1 MQAIRKSKS
10 GQHLLSIFRPIPKEF
25 IELNQLIF
33 YTKGKEKFL
42 KKNFDLT
49 SLCTA
54 YNLGRLVP
62 FIGSGMSMPTCVS
75 WKKFIEKLE
84 GQCGIKPP
92 ESDDR
97 DLIQRAHIARQKLLL
112 SGDNVAEAIEKA
124 VYSGNKKEVPKQTT
138 ALASLFWPLVC
149 TTNYDDIYL
158 RAKFSK
164 AAETQ
169 RQRRVF
175 GRSDSDCRHILHHLN
190 FPTSEVVWALQGFL
204 RPRDK
209 NLLNLLGTCRD
220 ADQLAKELVVGH
232 AEYRREAHRA
242 PHFRRCFAEVFR
254 TSSLFFLGSGLT
266 EHYFLT
272 LFDEI
277 IELTGP
283 PVRPHFA
290 IIEEGMVDPDLMRQ
304 QYHIV
309 CMTYPKDKHDYVTD
323 YLKEFC
329 AFVEDDRVR
338 LSSWG
343 FRIRSPKKVEQCD
356 IGDNFKVV
364 RGPLPKPTA
373 LLQHEAVAIS
383 CGRPKR
389 SGEVPLVSP
398 YIADAVGINEENEED
413 CEWLNNW
420 TVKWTKLKNVY
431 GIVARE
437 LMNKGDSSR
446 DRRSPEA
453 IRIAFLK
460 SLKKAEEHG
469 IKVLHVQLLG
479 AGENKV
485 FHPWISLIQMAKA
498 YGQFFRERKYLNY
511 VSLSVHLYVVDPS
524 IIALLQ
530 GSFIDLVEHL
540 EDSRLLIGIEV
551 IDTSGNV
558 TRYHQFVNADDKL
571 AKLVGK
577 SVRIQKHPPTVSVHP
592 TPLLDSKPKPLPN
605 VQGLKVKNLG
615 LVSGS
620 TLIID
625 YRKRTLK
632 MEESGQF
639 NEHEPPSEGFDCIK
653 QIFDGDANTAQ
664 KDAVGSLHPSLPR
677 YPPPQ

>member
-1 MQAIRKSKS
+1 MQ
-10 GQHLLSIFRPIPKEF
+10 
-25 IELNQLIF
+25 
-33 YTKGKEKFL
+33 
-42 KKNFDLT
+42 KNFDLT

-92 ESDDR
+92 ESDGR

-124 VYSGNKKEVPKQTT
+124 VYSGNKEEVPKQTT

-158 RAKFSK
+158 HAKFYK
-164 AAETQ
+164 VPKTQ
-169 RQRRVF
+169 RQRRVL

-190 FPTSEVVWALQGFL
+190 FPTSELVWALQGFL

-209 NLLNLLGTCRD
+209 NLLNLLGTSRD
-220 ADQLAKELVVGH
+220 ADQLEKELVVGH
-232 AEYRREAHRA
+232 AEYRRETHRA

-290 IIEEGMVDPDLMRQ
+290 IVEEGKIDPDLMRQ
-304 QYHIV
+304 QYHIF
-309 CMTYPKDKHDYVTD
+309 CRTYPKGKHGCLTD

-329 AFVEDDRVR
+329 AFVENPRVR
-338 LSSWG
+338 PSSWG

-383 CGRPKR
+383 CGRSNGIPR
-389 SGEVPLVSP
+389 VNPD
-398 YIADAVGINEENEED
+398 IADTVGLNKKNIKD
-413 CEWLNNW
+413 CGWLNEW
-420 TVKWTKLKNVY
+420 TVKWKKLKNVY

-437 LMNKGDSSR
+437 LSSE
-446 DRRSPEA
+446 DQRSPEA

-460 SLKKAEEHG
+460 SLKTAEKDG
-469 IKVLHVQLLG
+469 IKVFHVQLLG
-479 AGENKV
+479 AGKDKT
-485 FHPWISLIQMAKA
+485 FPAWISLIQMTKA

-511 VSLSVHLYVVDPS
+511 VSLSVHLYVFDPS

-577 SVRIQKHPPTVSVHP
+577 SVRSQKHPPTVSVHP
-592 TPLLDSKPKPLPN
+592 TPLLDSKPQPLPDI
-605 VQGLKVKNLG
+605 QGLKVKNLG

-625 YRKRTLK
+625 YRSDRL
-632 MEESGQF
+632 
-639 NEHEPPSEGFDCIK
+639 
-653 QIFDGDANTAQ
+653 
-664 KDAVGSLHPSLPR
+664 
-677 YPPPQ
+677 

>member
-1 MQAIRKSKS
+1 MQAIQKSKS

-62 FIGSGMSMPTCVS
+62 FIGSGMSMPTCVN
-75 WKKFIEKLE
+75 WKKFVENLE
-84 GQCGIKPP
+84 GQCGIKRPK
-92 ESDDR
+92 SDDR

-112 SGDNVAEAIEKA
+112 SGDNVAEAIKKA
-124 VYSGNKKEVPKQTT
+124 IYSDNDKDVPKQTA

-190 FPTSEVVWALQGFL
+190 FPTREVVWALQGFL

-209 NLLNLLGTCRD
+209 NLLNLLGTPRD

-232 AEYRREAHRA
+232 AEYRSETHRA

-290 IIEEGMVDPDLMRQ
+290 IVEEGKVDPDLMRQ
-304 QYHIV
+304 QYHIF
-309 CMTYPKDKHDYVTD
+309 CRTYPKGEYDYVTD
-323 YLKEFC
+323 HLKKFC
-329 AFVEDDRVR
+329 AFVNNPRVR
-338 LSSWG
+338 PSSWG

-364 RGPLPKPTA
+364 RGPLPDPTT
-373 LLQHEAVAIS
+373 LPQCEAVAIS
-383 CGRPKR
+383 CGRPSR
-389 SGEVPLVSP
+389 RNGVPLVRP
-398 YIADAVGINEENEED
+398 KIEKVVGLNKENRED
-413 CEWLNNW
+413 CKWLNNW
-420 TVKWTKLKNVY
+420 TVKWTKLNNVY

-460 SLKKAEEHG
+460 SLKKAEKHK

-479 AGENKV
+479 AGEDKV

-498 YGQFFRERKYLNY
+498 YGQCFRERTCHNNA
-511 VSLSVHLYVVDPS
+511 SLSVHLYVVDPS

-577 SVRIQKHPPTVSVHP
+577 SVRSQKHPPTVSVHP
-592 TPLLDSKPKPLPN
+592 TPLLDSKPKPLPD

-625 YRKRTLK
+625 YHLDSLSLLQR
-632 MEESGQF
+632 
-639 NEHEPPSEGFDCIK
+639 
-653 QIFDGDANTAQ
+653 IFSFILARLT
-664 KDAVGSLHPSLPR
+664 R
-677 YPPPQ
+677 